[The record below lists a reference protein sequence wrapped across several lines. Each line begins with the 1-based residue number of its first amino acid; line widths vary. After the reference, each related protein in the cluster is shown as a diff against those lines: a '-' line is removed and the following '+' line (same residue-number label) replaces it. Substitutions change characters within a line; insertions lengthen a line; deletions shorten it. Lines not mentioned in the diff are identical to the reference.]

1 MPTPFKGNRLKKE
14 KPREKR
20 HSASSR
26 DISPSYL
33 MSLETEKPLHLEG
46 GSMIRH
52 IFDALPLL

>member
-20 HSASSR
+20 HRASSR

-33 MSLETEKPLHLEG
+33 MSLEREKPLHLEG
-46 GSMIRH
+46 TFR
-52 IFDALPLL
+52 